1 MKEIYKVTGMTC
13 QGCADSISK
22 AISSDPYIHNVNVDL
37 ENNKLYLES
46 NKKVSLNELNL
57 IIKSLENYKII
68 NESFFNSFIEYFS
81 SKRSLLIALS
91 VVLVSSVSIQIS
103 KDIFSIK
110 DLMISYMGIFF
121 LIFSFLKFVD
131 VKGFSESFAKYDLIA
146 KIIPGFAILYP
157 FFEFIL
163 ALIFLSKTFLFSAY
177 LFTLIF
183 MTSQFFGVFIS
194 LKKREIIRCAC
205 MGSSINLDISSLT
218 LIENLIMIIMS
229 AYMLINLL

>member
-22 AISSDPYIHNVNVDL
+22 AISSEPYIHNVNVDL

-68 NESFFNSFIEYFS
+68 NESFFNSFTEYFS

-91 VVLVSSVSIQIS
+91 IVLVSSVSIQIS

-121 LIFSFLKFVD
+121 LIFSFLKLVD
-131 VKGFSESFAKYDLIA
+131 VKGFSESFTKYDLIA
-146 KIIPGFAILYP
+146 KAIPRFAILYP
-157 FFEFIL
+157 FFELIL
-163 ALIFLSKTFLFSAY
+163 ALTFLSKTFLFLAY

-194 LKKREIIRCAC
+194 LKRKEIIRCAC

-229 AYMLINLL
+229 AYMLIILI

>member
-1 MKEIYKVTGMTC
+1 
-13 QGCADSISK
+13 
-22 AISSDPYIHNVNVDL
+22 
-37 ENNKLYLES
+37 
-46 NKKVSLNELNL
+46 
-57 IIKSLENYKII
+57 
-68 NESFFNSFIEYFS
+68 
-81 SKRSLLIALS
+81 
-91 VVLVSSVSIQIS
+91 
-103 KDIFSIK
+103 
-110 DLMISYMGIFF
+110 MGIFF
-121 LIFSFLKFVD
+121 LIFSFLKLVD

-194 LKKREIIRCAC
+194 LKKKEIIRCAC